1 MSCER
6 ACVTAQCGARCG
18 SAEKCAASEQS
29 SSFNAE
35 RARRGEC
42 YKKAMHFSHAL
53 LYSWLL
59 AQAGPPLLA
68 IFLMMPPLACARASA
83 CTCSA
88 PATASRSAQAIN
100 ADGARR

>member
-35 RARRGEC
+35 RARRGVLQKSDAFFAC
-42 YKKAMHFSHAL
+42 FAL
-53 LYSWLL
+53 QL
-59 AQAGPPLLA
+59 AAGPGRAAAACYLLDD
-68 IFLMMPPLACARASA
+68 ASA
-83 CTCSA
+83 SL
-88 PATASRSAQAIN
+88 RSSICVYLQRTSHGVKISTS
-100 ADGARR
+100 DQR